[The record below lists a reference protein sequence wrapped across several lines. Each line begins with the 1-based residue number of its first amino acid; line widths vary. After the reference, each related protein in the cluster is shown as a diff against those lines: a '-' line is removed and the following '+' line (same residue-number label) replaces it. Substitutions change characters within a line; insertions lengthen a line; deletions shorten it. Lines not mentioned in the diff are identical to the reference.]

1 MQGKYSW
8 SGEAGDPQKVV
19 SIYNFVLTRP
29 YLLFVS
35 SIDLIRFQLHH
46 LQLHHLQ
53 LHHLQLHHLQLQ
65 HLQLQHSSLHTLTQS
80 HPPPTM
86 HFSLLSLALLTT
98 SALATTPTF
107 DESLS
112 FHAMLSHGVD
122 LSARQDS
129 GYYPSTRN
137 CTGGGNTC
145 ESACGAGMAECPT
158 DDKKSIFC
166 HEETTSQCC
175 SDRSGHAC
183 STGYYCASAS
193 EETYCCPNG
202 QGMSFFIHFT

>member
-8 SGEAGDPQKVV
+8 SGEAGDLQKVV
-19 SIYNFVLTRP
+19 SIYNFVFTRP
-29 YLLFVS
+29 YFPFVS
-35 SIDLIRFQLHH
+35 SIDLTRFQLHYPQLHRPH
-46 LQLHHLQ
+46 LQR
-53 LHHLQLHHLQLQ
+53 
-65 HLQLQHSSLHTLTQS
+65 SSLHPLTQF

-107 DESLS
+107 DEPLS

-158 DDKKSIFC
+158 DNTKKIFC

-183 STGYYCASAS
+183 STGYYCASES
-193 EETYCCPNG
+193 DETYCCPNG
-202 QGMSFFIHFT
+202 QGMSFFVHFS

>member
-1 MQGKYSW
+1 
-8 SGEAGDPQKVV
+8 
-19 SIYNFVLTRP
+19 
-29 YLLFVS
+29 
-35 SIDLIRFQLHH
+35 
-46 LQLHHLQ
+46 
-53 LHHLQLHHLQLQ
+53 
-65 HLQLQHSSLHTLTQS
+65 
-80 HPPPTM
+80 M
-86 HFSLLSLALLTT
+86 HFSLLSLAVLTT

-107 DESLS
+107 DEPLS

-166 HEETTSQCC
+166 HDETTSQCC

-183 STGYYCASAS
+183 STGYYCAS
-193 EETYCCPNG
+193 ELDETYCCPNG
-202 QGMSFFIHFT
+202 QGKSFFLFISADLV